1 MSNPQENS
9 HSTKQKITK
18 EIWEAAMR
26 DIQENQRFSRN
37 PLTEKQLRAMRHT
50 LNREWV
56 QAQLLETSQR
66 NEKVL
71 DLLYERIHF
80 LTHHLLIWEEQWE
93 RDQKWQKAIEEQ
105 LSMFMSGATKILRT
119 VSEQAQE
126 IIDGNPESQGDMMK
140 LIMGTLNELRDKV
153 DGLENS
159 FRTSEALKKVQ
170 RS

>member
-1 MSNPQENS
+1 
-9 HSTKQKITK
+9 
-18 EIWEAAMR
+18 
-26 DIQENQRFSRN
+26 
-37 PLTEKQLRAMRHT
+37 MRHT

-126 IIDGNPESQGDMMK
+126 IIEGNPESQGDMME

-159 FRTSEALKKVQ
+159 FRTSEALKKIQ
-170 RS
+170 RSERED